1 MWRGRLIRLIEPR
14 ARSDPLGAL
23 PPDPRHIFKKKNYRT
38 PDPNIRHPANQ
49 RVTVVIVQSA
59 ANV

>member
-1 MWRGRLIRLIEPR
+1 MWRGRMIRLIEPH

-23 PPDPRHIFKKKNYRT
+23 PPDPRHTFKKKNYRT

-49 RVTVVIVQSA
+49 RMTVVIAQSA